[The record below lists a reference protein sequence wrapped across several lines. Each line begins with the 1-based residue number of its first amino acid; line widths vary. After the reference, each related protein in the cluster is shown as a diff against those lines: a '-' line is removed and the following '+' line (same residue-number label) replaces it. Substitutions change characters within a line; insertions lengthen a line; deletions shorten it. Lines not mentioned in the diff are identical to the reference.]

1 MYVMISGKIHSR
13 DLGWN
18 NDFGHRKIFSIDF
31 IQIQI
36 FIFKF
41 NVILKVL
48 YSRILG
54 PTKYYL
60 EKNPK
65 FSFPTLG
72 IKIQKLEVWTNHFL
86 LYVMNYESEIIIND
100 KISMISWMRL
110 KVINRT
116 SLFINHSSATRS
128 VDHISLPPQLGGP
141 KSTLTYLVLLYTLF
155 DIKMNKI
162 YALW

>member
-18 NDFGHRKIFSIDF
+18 NDFGHRKIFWIDF

-48 YSRILG
+48 YSWILG
-54 PTKYYL
+54 PNKKSTIFVPHPWN
-60 EKNPK
+60 ENPK
-65 FSFPTLG
+65 N
-72 IKIQKLEVWTNHFL
+72 LEVGTNHIL
-86 LYVMNYESEIIIND
+86 QYVMNYESEIIIND
-100 KISMISWMRL
+100 KISMISWMHL

-155 DIKMNKI
+155 DNE
-162 YALW
+162 